1 MTDHETVGAQDLL
14 PVRSRVSWSAI
25 FAGAVMALA
34 AYLVLTLLGAAIGLT
49 VSDRV
54 NTDNLQTG
62 GAIWAVLSTIVALFF
77 GGWVTSQCTVGE
89 NKLEAVVHGVIT
101 WGLVLAMLLGLLGMG
116 VRAGFSAMAGMA
128 GLGTEVARSTTP
140 EDWEAAARRAGV
152 SQVTIDETKQR
163 AQNAPADARRAAED
177 PRTREVIANR
187 ATEATWWT
195 LLGTILS
202 MAAAVA
208 GALVGAGP
216 TFRVLGVPLVTR
228 RVVDVRHAGMNVRDG
243 HKAETR

>member
-1 MTDHETVGAQDLL
+1 MTEHETVGPEDLY
-14 PVRSRVSWSAI
+14 PVRSRVSWGAI

-34 AYLVLTLLGAAIGLT
+34 TYLILTLLGAAIGLT

-62 GAIWAVLSTIVALFF
+62 GAIWAVASTIIALFF
-77 GGWVTSQCTVGE
+77 GGWVTTQCTVGE

-101 WGLVLAMLLGLLGMG
+101 WGLVLALLLGLLGMG

-128 GLGTEVARSTTP
+128 GLGIETARATTP
-140 EDWEAAARRAGV
+140 EDWEAAARRAGI
-152 SQVTIDETKQR
+152 SQETINDMRQR
-163 AQNAPADARRAAED
+163 AQNAPAEARRTAED
-177 PRTREVIANR
+177 PATRAAVADR

-195 LLGTILS
+195 LLGTVLS

-216 TFRVLGVPLVTR
+216 TFRVLGVPVVTR
-228 RVVDVRHAGMNVRDG
+228 RIVDVRRASNVR
-243 HKAETR
+243 TTS